1 MNNQDLANTIS
12 GKNSKSGNK
21 YNSTIVENAM
31 YDAALRAANQK
42 DEELKRH
49 EQSLLWT
56 VESILD
62 TICVDSESYNNALN
76 DFKSHLIN
84 SFD

>member
-1 MNNQDLANTIS
+1 MTEL
-12 GKNSKSGNK
+12 
-21 YNSTIVENAM
+21 
-31 YDAALRAANQK
+31 
-42 DEELKRH
+42 ELKNH

-62 TICVDSESYNNALN
+62 GLCVEGEAREIALN

>member
-12 GKNSKSGNK
+12 GKNSKKNK
-21 YNSTIVENAM
+21 QIPVVENAM
-31 YDAALRAANQK
+31 YDAALKAANQK
-42 DEELKRH
+42 DVDLRNH

-62 TICVDSESYNNALN
+62 NLCLDTEAYNNAIN